1 MLDMDRNILLK
12 ILKDEN
18 YPSHMIE
25 NTLHKLSNLQPQTA
39 TALKKWL
46 EDGKAPSLNVEGYTF
61 SVLTTKFGMQ
71 PIGAFLT
78 LDWLCREPQKARDA
92 LKRGIR

>member
-1 MLDMDRNILLK
+1 MDRNILLE
-12 ILKDEN
+12 ILKKED

-25 NTLHKLSNLQPQTA
+25 NTLRKLSNLQPLIEA
-39 TALKKWL
+39 ALEKWL
-46 EDGKAPSLNVEGYTF
+46 KDGKTPTLDVEGYTF

-71 PIGAFLT
+71 AIGAFLT

-92 LKRGIR
+92 LKRGVR

>member
-1 MLDMDRNILLK
+1 MDRNMLLE

-25 NTLHKLSNLQPQTA
+25 NTLHKLSNLQPQIA
-39 TALKKWL
+39 AALKKWL
-46 EDGKAPSLNVEGYTF
+46 EDGKTPSLNVEGYTF

-78 LDWLCREPQKARDA
+78 LNWLCREPQKASNA